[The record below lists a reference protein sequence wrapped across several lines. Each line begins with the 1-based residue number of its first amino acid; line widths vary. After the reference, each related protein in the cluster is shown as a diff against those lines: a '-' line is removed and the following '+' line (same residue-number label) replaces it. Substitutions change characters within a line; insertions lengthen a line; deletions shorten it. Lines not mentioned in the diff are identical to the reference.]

1 MKEKDIL
8 ALIDEKRTEMKGI
21 LDSLESGEEK
31 RTVLNEDE
39 QKRFDDLMSEVD
51 GLGGQLKNIQ
61 ALASI
66 PKAKTNLSTTIAK
79 NVQQRSGMI
88 RDGDTQETMR
98 KRYSVLDAMASVT
111 GIRPLSGIEKE
122 AHETASDELRDM
134 SLDVGD
140 GVNIP
145 AFFVSKAPMSAYEA
159 QSRAEMAEHEYEKL
173 ILDEQSRALVVGTDT
188 AGGHA
193 KPTFTQRHIEFLR
206 PDLQV
211 EQAGARVLTGLTG
224 DLKFPRQDAIPSIA
238 WEGEVDSTA
247 SMQGTLD
254 AFTLAPKRAAGFTD
268 IATQLIIQGGAN
280 FDAEM
285 FARQDLNYGIAFGVE
300 DVALEG
306 GAANAPTG
314 ITQTSGIGDVAL
326 GTNGGA
332 ITWTKVIEFMTDLAG
347 SNAYQGRLGWYLT
360 PELIGSMFTTKRDAG
375 SGIFVM
381 PDPGTHLLGQPVF
394 WSNVLPKNL
403 TKGTGTALHA
413 AIMGDF
419 SQLII
424 AQWGGIQ
431 LIEDPYTQALLG
443 TKRIV
448 INSYWDI
455 GIRHPES
462 FSAILD
468 FDPTA

>member
-8 ALIDEKRTEMKGI
+8 ALIDEKRTEMQGI
-21 LDSLESGEEK
+21 LDTAESGEEK

-39 QKRFDDLMSEVD
+39 QTRFDALMSEVE
-51 GLGGQLKNIQ
+51 GLGTQLENLQK
-61 ALASI
+61 LASI
-66 PKAKTNLSTTIAK
+66 PSTKPSLSAKIAK
-79 NVQQRSGMI
+79 GVQQRSGLI
-88 RDGDTQETMR
+88 ENGDTEATMR
-98 KRYSVLDAMASVT
+98 KRYSVLDAMAAIT
-111 GIRPLSGIEKE
+111 GIRSLSGIEKE
-122 AHETASDELRDM
+122 AHETASEELRAMD
-134 SLDVGD
+134 LDVGS

-145 AFFVSKAPMSAYEA
+145 AFFVSKAPMSASEA
-159 QSRAEMAEHEYEKL
+159 QARSEMSEHEYEKL
-173 ILDEQSRALVVGTDT
+173 ILDEQQRVLVVGTDT

-193 KPTFTQRHIEFLR
+193 RPTFTQRHIEFLR
-206 PDLQV
+206 PDLQI

-238 WEGEVDSTA
+238 WEGETDSTA
-247 SMQGTLD
+247 SMEGTLD
-254 AFTLAPKRAAGFTD
+254 AFTLAPKRAAGYTD
-268 IATQLIIQGGAN
+268 VATQLIIQGGAN

-285 FARQDLNYGIAFGVE
+285 FARTDLNYGTAYGVE

-314 ITQTSGIGDVAL
+314 ITQTSGIGSVAL

-332 ITWTKVIEFMTDLAG
+332 ITWAKVIEFMTDLAG

-360 PELIGSMFTTKRDAG
+360 PEMIGAMFTVKRDAG

-381 PDPGTHLLGQPVF
+381 PDPGTHLLGHPVF
-394 WSNVLPKNL
+394 WSNVLPKDL

-419 SQLII
+419 SQLIV

-431 LIEDPYTQALLG
+431 LVEDPYTQALLG

-455 GIRHPES
+455 GVRHPES

>member
-8 ALIDEKRTEMKGI
+8 ALINEKRTEMKGI
-21 LDSLESGEEK
+21 LDALETGEEK
-31 RTVLNEDE
+31 RTTLNEDE
-39 QKRFDDLMSEVD
+39 QSRFDDLMSEVD

-66 PKAKTNLSTTIAK
+66 PKATTNLSTTIAK
-79 NVQQRSGMI
+79 SVQIRSGMI
-88 RDGDTQETMR
+88 AKGDTEATMR
-98 KRYSVLDAMASVT
+98 KRYSVLDAMAAVT

-145 AFFVSKAPMSAYEA
+145 SFFVSKAPMSAYEA
-159 QSRAEMAEHEYEKL
+159 QSRAEASEHEYEKL
-173 ILDEQSRALVVGTDT
+173 ILEEQSRVLVVGTDT

-206 PDLQV
+206 PTLQV

-254 AFTLAPKRAAGFTD
+254 AFTLSPKRAAGFTD

-285 FARQDLNYGIAFGVE
+285 FARQDLNYGVAFGVE

-306 GAANAPTG
+306 GAANAPDG
-314 ITQTSGIGDVAL
+314 ITQTSGIGSVAL
-326 GTNGGA
+326 GANGGA
-332 ITWTKVIEFMTDLAG
+332 ITWAKVIEFMTDLAG

-360 PELIGSMFTTKRDAG
+360 PELIGAMFTTKRDAG

-381 PDPGTHLLGQPVF
+381 PDPGTSLLGHPVF
-394 WSNVLPKNL
+394 WSNVLPKDL

-413 AIMGDF
+413 AILGDW
-419 SQLII
+419 SQLIV

-431 LIEDPYTQALLG
+431 LIEDPFTQALLG